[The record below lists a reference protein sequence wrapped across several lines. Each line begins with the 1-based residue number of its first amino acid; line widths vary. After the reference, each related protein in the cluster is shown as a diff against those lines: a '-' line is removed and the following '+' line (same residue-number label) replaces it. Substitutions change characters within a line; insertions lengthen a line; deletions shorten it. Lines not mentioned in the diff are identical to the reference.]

1 MTGRSDVVLENAP
14 EITVLMSVFNGEN
27 WLSESIESVLNQT
40 FSSFEFIIVDD
51 GSTDSSVAIIRQ
63 YQQQDPRIQLIT
75 KSNSGLADSLNQGI
89 CIARGKWIARLDA
102 DDICE
107 LNRLERQITFAQHN
121 SDVVFVGSA
130 HSIINSDG
138 KVEGVHYYPTSHAQ
152 LLSNLIAIRK
162 YPAHSSALFNA
173 EVVRS
178 LGGYRP
184 RMKRSQDWDLWLRTS
199 EMGNLA
205 SLRDPLIRL
214 RYHPEQISDIGGTK
228 GQFFYSRMAMISYWL
243 RIRGFADPVDASDSN
258 FEIFKQ
264 WLELQFEKNG
274 LYEFHAYYAL
284 FYVFFQKPSFGKF
297 VSLAIRSLRHPI
309 FTFAVIKNKIQG
321 DSSMDKIAQKW
332 ALQERNLVH

>member
-1 MTGRSDVVLENAP
+1 MTGCNDVVLENAP
-14 EITVLMSVFNGEN
+14 DITVLMSVFNGES
-27 WLSESIESVLNQT
+27 WLSESIKSVLNQT

-51 GSTDSSVAIIRQ
+51 GSTDNSVAIIKQ
-63 YQQQDPRIQLIT
+63 YQLQDPRIQLIA
-75 KSNSGLADSLNQGI
+75 KLNSGLADSLNQGI
-89 CIARGKWIARLDA
+89 LVARGKWIARLDA

-107 LNRLERQITFAQHN
+107 PNRLESQITFAQQN
-121 SDVVFVGSA
+121 PDVVFVGSG

-138 KVEGVHYYPTSHAQ
+138 NVEGVHYYPTSHEQ

-162 YPAHSSALFNA
+162 YPAHSSAFYKT

-243 RIRGFADPVDASDSN
+243 RIRGFADPVDVSDSN

-264 WLELQFEKNG
+264 WLEFEFEERG

-284 FYVFFQKPSFGKF
+284 FYVFLQKPSFGKF
-297 VSLAIRSLRHPI
+297 VSLVIRSLRHPI
-309 FTFAVIKNKIQG
+309 FTITVIKNKIQG

-332 ALQERNLVH
+332 SLRG